1 MTHLTNSPPLCHYHI
16 TFGNQHSS
24 LNFYINFVDWTYECD
39 YEALVIVYHYIAC
52 FFCFAHDVTK
62 DQEPP
67 FLCIVNIQFYAHN
80 HIFYLNSST
89 DEHLS

>member
-1 MTHLTNSPPLCHYHI
+1 MTHLTNSPTLCHYHI

-52 FFCFAHDVTK
+52 FFVLLMMSQRTK
-62 DQEPP
+62 NHP
-67 FLCIVNIQFYAHN
+67 FYALL
-80 HIFYLNSST
+80 IFNFMHTIIFSI
-89 DEHLS
+89 